1 MIVAR
6 EYDSPQVDVNV
17 MKKVR
22 SLMQRCYGPKG
33 RCEGSWECVT
43 VVSIFR
49 IHLGGVTLTREVY
62 KPARRCSVNTCSV
75 VLIYPGAMRSV
86 CWCHLEMCQLSGIC
100 DSC

>member
-33 RCEGSWECVT
+33 RCEGS
-43 VVSIFR
+43 
-49 IHLGGVTLTREVY
+49 
-62 KPARRCSVNTCSV
+62 
-75 VLIYPGAMRSV
+75 
-86 CWCHLEMCQLSGIC
+86 
-100 DSC
+100 